1 MQGEI
6 ENQPDMDDWGDFS
19 AVISGL
25 EQTEVS
31 ELTDLPTEAA
41 NDDSKPAGEMFQG
54 ALSVLFTIAE
64 QATTI
69 ISGVD
74 FEFDEKG
81 KAAVGEMFQ
90 GALSVLFT
98 IAEQATTIISGVDFE
113 FDEKGKAAVIDAALP
128 VLEKHG
134 DTVTSMFGNYMEE
147 AVLGLAV
154 LSLVY
159 SAKKT
164 MAYQKELLAIE
175 EKKQREQKEKDAA

>member
-1 MQGEI
+1 MQGEL
-6 ENQPDMDDWGDFS
+6 ENQPEHDDWGDFS

-25 EQTEVS
+25 EETETNAVI
-31 ELTDLPTEAA
+31 DAPTEAA
-41 NDDSKPAGEMFQG
+41 NEEKPAGEMFEG

-64 QATTI
+64 QAT
-69 ISGVD
+69 S
-74 FEFDEKG
+74 
-81 KAAVGEMFQ
+81 
-90 GALSVLFT
+90 
-98 IAEQATTIISGVDFE
+98 IISGVDFE
-113 FDEKGKAAVIDAALP
+113 FDEKGKAAVIEAALP

-164 MAYQKELLAIE
+164 MTYQKELLAIE

>member
-1 MQGEI
+1 MQGET

-31 ELTDLPTEAA
+31 ELTDLPTDLPTEAA
-41 NDDSKPAGEMFQG
+41 NDDSKPA
-54 ALSVLFTIAE
+54 
-64 QATTI
+64 
-69 ISGVD
+69 
-74 FEFDEKG
+74 
-81 KAAVGEMFQ
+81 GEMFQ